1 MGSIYPGC
9 ENSVHDL
16 NPKAIVCSEEHCDNF
31 TESQTF
37 HDDCNTFGKGH
48 PLYPV
53 STAQCINKSPPH
65 DIKEPDYD
73 PTWGYSCPDGY
84 ASQTC
89 YCCCSCLAN
98 GTPIAIPDGV
108 KAIEQFVIDDA
119 VTVGDWNAQQLTWK
133 TGTVKF
139 SSGSDA
145 GWKNTMMF
153 IEYAGNK
160 QLIASVDH
168 LFLLATGK
176 LKRADR
182 LVPQNDQLMS
192 AEGTPY
198 EVLSTI
204 SGSWDKGLHHI
215 ATDMQFRGSLNGHLI
230 NSAGVVSGDYCLQIN
245 QHELVKMGLMDAPES
260 NPAHGSR
267 EFAAANPQLAVT
279 RASALK
285 NGESLSEIAMPQGFT
300 AFNPEGGVYIPAGAA
315 QFLTNAQADDI
326 VNNKNASFRD
336 LTSESGLDAVNYLLK
351 VFKAFYPS
359 INILVD
365 PASPNFNTYGF
376 EMYGQQHLVI
386 GGEITRLNGLYADG
400 YKFIIAQGIARLLG
414 STPKDQDGFTYAAA
428 ADFYAVSSIFREVF
442 FLDSDD
448 LFNNALDQMKT
459 VFGYISPAY
468 AAGDPDNLAN
478 DPSIKCRI
486 GSINTGIFG
495 GSVLPCACN
504 DLALLSAD
512 PDSSDPYQLRMELKF
527 NKDINPLSVKD
538 LYNFKFTPPNS
549 QDPGVRLPKVL
560 SAEVSPQAASVVVLQ
575 VQSPLNIE
583 FTVYLTDIWS
593 AGGSVLGEQNSASF
607 SFMSH
612 NK

>member
-1 MGSIYPGC
+1 
-9 ENSVHDL
+9 
-16 NPKAIVCSEEHCDNF
+16 
-31 TESQTF
+31 
-37 HDDCNTFGKGH
+37 
-48 PLYPV
+48 
-53 STAQCINKSPPH
+53 
-65 DIKEPDYD
+65 
-73 PTWGYSCPDGY
+73 
-84 ASQTC
+84 
-89 YCCCSCLAN
+89 
-98 GTPIAIPDGV
+98 
-108 KAIEQFVIDDA
+108 
-119 VTVGDWNAQQLTWK
+119 
-133 TGTVKF
+133 
-139 SSGSDA
+139 
-145 GWKNTMMF
+145 MMF
-153 IEYAGNK
+153 IEFAGNK

-168 LFLLATGK
+168 LFFLASGK

-182 LVPQNDQLMS
+182 LVPHKDQLMS
-192 AEGTPY
+192 AEGTPLDI
-198 EVLSTI
+198 LSSL
-204 SGSWDKGLHHI
+204 SGTWDKGLHHI
-215 ATDMQFRGSLNGHLI
+215 ATDMHFNGSLNGHLI

-245 QHELVKMGLMDAPES
+245 QHELIKMGLMDAPETS
-260 NPAHGSR
+260 PAFGSKA
-267 EFAAANPQLAVT
+267 FAAANPHLAVT

-285 NGESLSEIAMPQGFT
+285 SGEILSNVALPQGFS
-300 AFNPEGGVYIPAGAA
+300 AFNPEGGMYIPAGAA
-315 QFLTNAQADDI
+315 QFLTDAQASDI
-326 VNNKNASFRD
+326 VNNKKASFLD
-336 LTSESGLDAVNYLLK
+336 LTSDSGIDAVNYLLK

-365 PASPNFNTYGF
+365 TANPNFNTYGF

-386 GGEITRLNGLYADG
+386 SGEITRLNGLYSDG

-448 LFNNALDQMKT
+448 LFNNSLDQIKA
-459 VFGYISPAY
+459 VFGYISPAN
-468 AAGDPDNLAN
+468 AVGNPDNLAN

-512 PDSSDPYQLRMELKF
+512 PDSSDPHQLRLELNF
-527 NKDINPLSVKD
+527 NKDIAPLSVKD

-549 QDPGVRLPKVL
+549 QAPGVRLPKVL
-560 SAEVSPQAASVVVLQ
+560 SAEISPQAASVVVLH

-583 FTVYLTDIWS
+583 FNVYLTDVWS

-612 NK
+612 K